1 MPGRLLYLSS
11 KDLAALDF
19 TMSECIDIT
28 EETLRQHALGK
39 VELPP
44 KAGLHP
50 TPKSFLHGMAA
61 QVSEMQAMGMKWI
74 SYYPENQKR
83 GLEASSG
90 ILILNDT
97 DSGLPLAIM
106 EGMWITYAR
115 TAALSAVAVK
125 HLAKAN
131 SRTVAFIGAGGLASW
146 TLPAL
151 KEVLPDMDTVKVFDP
166 REVARK
172 TFCDEMKK
180 KVACNF
186 VSVNNCQEALE
197 DADVI
202 VSTTPQPAEPVLL
215 GEWWSRG
222 STAVA
227 LDMIAA
233 WDNNALSSA
242 DKLLADDWSYFENW
256 IPQKRPDLALPN
268 FYGEL
273 GDVVGGKKPGRVDQD
288 ERIMLLSCGLGSTD
302 VTVAKHIYQ
311 LAKKRDGGQWLDL

>member
-11 KDLAALDF
+11 KDLDALDF
-19 TMSECIDIT
+19 SMRECIDIT
-28 EETLRQHALGK
+28 EETLCQHSLGK

-44 KAGLHP
+44 KAGIHP
-50 TPKSFLHGMAA
+50 TPQSFLHGMAA
-61 QVSEMQAMGMKWI
+61 QVSDMKAMGMKWI
-74 SYYPENQKR
+74 SYFPGNRQR
-83 GLEASSG
+83 GLEDSSG

-115 TAALSAVAVK
+115 TTALSAVAVK
-125 HLAKAN
+125 HLARAH
-131 SRTVAFIGAGGLASW
+131 SRTVAFIGAGGLARW
-146 TLPAL
+146 TLLAL
-151 KEVLPDMDTVKVFDP
+151 KEVLTDLDTVKVFAR
-166 REVARK
+166 REVSRHN
-172 TFCDEMKK
+172 FCEEMSQ

-186 VSVNNCQEALE
+186 VPSGNCQEALE

-202 VSTTPQPAEPVLL
+202 VSTTPQPLEPVLL
-215 GEWWSRG
+215 GQWWARG

-242 DKLLADDWSYFENW
+242 DKLLADDWSYFKNW
-256 IPQKRPDLALPN
+256 IPQKRPDLLLPN

-302 VTVAKHIYQ
+302 VTVAKRIYQ
-311 LAKKRDGGQWLDL
+311 LAKEKERGQWLDL